1 MCHTRAG
8 EGCVRVMELSK
19 IPQKEVE
26 QKREEWKQ
34 RFKKSGKSTGIEIC
48 YRNLTQEICLERTIS

>member
-1 MCHTRAG
+1 MAG
-8 EGCVRVMELSK
+8 KSCVRVGKLSK

-48 YRNLTQEICLERTIS
+48 YRNLIQEICLERTIS